1 MPQKTLT
8 DKLLRNLKAK
18 DKDRVEYSDS
28 VIANDGSLPGSLIV
42 RVSKSGRK
50 TWVVM
55 YRVGWR
61 KSHRIQKRM
70 SIGLYPSVSL
80 TEARE
85 IARNTLREAASG
97 VDPSQKKHDELTLS
111 EAAERYI
118 ERHAKVNQRRW
129 KETHRILKAELIPKY
144 GSYKLSEVG
153 TSNIRDIINT
163 IENRG
168 APIQANRTL
177 QIIKGFWGWLIERGY
192 TDVSPAKLLKPPS
205 KEHSRDRVLNDREIK
220 LFWHACELVGYPF
233 GSIFKLLLLTGQRR
247 GEVAGMQWT
256 EIDVDGC
263 VWKIPAGKTK
273 SEREHIVPLSA
284 PAISIILNT
293 PRLSYDFLFST
304 TGKTASSGFSR
315 AKKKVVTLM
324 QEAAEDTT
332 IAPWRLHDLRRTAT
346 SGMASLGSGQVT
358 IDKVLNH
365 SSGKLSGVAAI
376 YNRYGYQKEK
386 SEALDEWADYIVNL
400 IETS

>member
-18 DKDRVEYSDS
+18 YKDRVEYSDS

-61 KSHRIQKRM
+61 KSHRIQKRL

-144 GSYKLSEVG
+144 SYKLSKLVH
-153 TSNIRDIINT
+153 
-163 IENRG
+163 
-168 APIQANRTL
+168 PI
-177 QIIKGFWGWLIERGY
+177 
-192 TDVSPAKLLKPPS
+192 
-205 KEHSRDRVLNDREIK
+205 
-220 LFWHACELVGYPF
+220 
-233 GSIFKLLLLTGQRR
+233 
-247 GEVAGMQWT
+247 
-256 EIDVDGC
+256 
-263 VWKIPAGKTK
+263 
-273 SEREHIVPLSA
+273 
-284 PAISIILNT
+284 
-293 PRLSYDFLFST
+293 
-304 TGKTASSGFSR
+304 
-315 AKKKVVTLM
+315 
-324 QEAAEDTT
+324 
-332 IAPWRLHDLRRTAT
+332 
-346 SGMASLGSGQVT
+346 
-358 IDKVLNH
+358 
-365 SSGKLSGVAAI
+365 
-376 YNRYGYQKEK
+376 
-386 SEALDEWADYIVNL
+386 
-400 IETS
+400 